1 MTAWLNI
8 VGVGAEGLA
17 GLAPASRTLVVTADD

>member
-17 GLAPASRTLVVTADD
+17 GMAPASRTLVENADE